1 MTQDE
6 KSNDLL
12 EKFSSLSKLRRV
24 IAYCCRFIQNCRK
37 DAFRSRVGSLEAD
50 NLRRANTTLARIT
63 QRQAFAQEIEE
74 LNKKKKRI
82 SRDSRILSLNPF
94 LDKEGILRVGG
105 RLKNADLSC
114 EQ

>member
-1 MTQDE
+1 M
-6 KSNDLL
+6 
-12 EKFSSLSKLRRV
+12 
-24 IAYCCRFIQNCRK
+24 
-37 DAFRSRVGSLEAD
+37 
-50 NLRRANTTLARIT
+50 T

-82 SRDSRILSLNPF
+82 SRDSRILSLNTF
-94 LDKEGILRVGG
+94 LDKERILRVGG